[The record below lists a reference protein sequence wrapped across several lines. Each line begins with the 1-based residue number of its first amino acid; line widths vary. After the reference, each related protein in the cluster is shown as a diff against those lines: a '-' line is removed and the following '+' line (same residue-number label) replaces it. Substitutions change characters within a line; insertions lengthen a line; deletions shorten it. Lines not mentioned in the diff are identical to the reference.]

1 MQGTDLRKLRE
12 NKNMTLAQVSE
23 QLNIPATTIAAYER
37 GIRKPKIKNLVK
49 LADFYD
55 VSLSML
61 DFFDYSDDSNLKP
74 NNRLREIRLSKDL
87 TLKKVADDIGI
98 SENGLCNYELGKREP
113 KLKTWIKLADY
124 FNVSVSYLQGLTGF
138 SKGKAPS
145 DEIKPSDD
153 LDINYLHQRLD
164 QLKEIND
171 LQELKNELKSIADLA
186 QSMRKDRRTKD
197 HD

>member
-1 MQGTDLRKLRE
+1 MQGTDLKKLRE
-12 NKNMTLAQVSE
+12 SKNMTLAQVSE
-23 QLNIPATTIAAYER
+23 QLNIPATTIGAYER

-49 LADFYD
+49 LADFYG

-61 DFFDYSDDSNLKP
+61 DFFDYSDDNNLKT

-145 DEIKPSDD
+145 DEMDAPEEKPSDD
-153 LDINYLHQRLD
+153 LDINYLHQRINRML
-164 QLKEIND
+164 EIDN
-171 LQELKNELKSIADLA
+171 LQELQNELENVIKITHLM
-186 QSMRKDRRTKD
+186 QN
-197 HD
+197 

>member
-1 MQGTDLRKLRE
+1 MTTFKKL
-12 NKNMTLAQVSE
+12 K
-23 QLNIPATTIAAYER
+23 Y
-37 GIRKPKIKNLVK
+37 
-49 LADFYD
+49 
-55 VSLSML
+55 
-61 DFFDYSDDSNLKP
+61 DSNLKP

-87 TLKKVADDIGI
+87 TLKKVADEIGI
-98 SENGLCNYELGKREP
+98 SENLIGKYEREEREP

-171 LQELKNELKSIADLA
+171 LQELHKELKSIAKLA
-186 QSMRKDRRTKD
+186 HSMKIKRQEGKEC
-197 HD
+197 

>member
-1 MQGTDLRKLRE
+1 MTTFKKL
-12 NKNMTLAQVSE
+12 K
-23 QLNIPATTIAAYER
+23 
-37 GIRKPKIKNLVK
+37 
-49 LADFYD
+49 YD
-55 VSLSML
+55 N
-61 DFFDYSDDSNLKP
+61 NLKP

-113 KLKTWIKLADY
+113 KLKTWIKLSDY

-153 LDINYLHQRLD
+153 IDINYLHQRIRRML
-164 QLKEIND
+164 EIDNLAE
-171 LQELKNELKSIADLA
+171 LQNELKQVTELITL
-186 QSMRKDRRTKD
+186 MNR
-197 HD
+197 

>member
-12 NKNMTLAQVSE
+12 KKNMTLAQVSE

-87 TLKKVADDIGI
+87 TLKKVADEIGI
-98 SENGLCNYELGKREP
+98 SENLIGKYELGKREP

-153 LDINYLHQRLD
+153 LDINYLHQRINRML
-164 QLKEIND
+164 EINNI
-171 LQELKNELKSIADLA
+171 QELQNELENVIKITHLM
-186 QSMRKDRRTKD
+186 QN
-197 HD
+197 

>member
-12 NKNMTLAQVSE
+12 KKNMTLAQVSE

-49 LADFYD
+49 LADFYG

-61 DFFDYSDDSNLKP
+61 DFFDYSDD
-74 NNRLREIRLSKDL
+74 D
-87 TLKKVADDIGI
+87 
-98 SENGLCNYELGKREP
+98 
-113 KLKTWIKLADY
+113 
-124 FNVSVSYLQGLTGF
+124 SYLQDLTGF
-138 SKGKAPS
+138 SKGKA
-145 DEIKPSDD
+145 PSDD

-164 QLKEIND
+164 QLKEINN

>member
-12 NKNMTLAQVSE
+12 KKNMTLAQVSE

-49 LADFYD
+49 LADFYG

-61 DFFDYSDDSNLKP
+61 DFFDYSDD
-74 NNRLREIRLSKDL
+74 D
-87 TLKKVADDIGI
+87 
-98 SENGLCNYELGKREP
+98 
-113 KLKTWIKLADY
+113 
-124 FNVSVSYLQGLTGF
+124 SYLQGLTGF

-153 LDINYLHQRLD
+153 LDINYLHQRINRML
-164 QLKEIND
+164 EINNIHD
-171 LQELKNELKSIADLA
+171 LQNELENVIKITHLM
-186 QSMRKDRRTKD
+186 QK
-197 HD
+197 

>member
-1 MQGTDLRKLRE
+1 MTTFKKL
-12 NKNMTLAQVSE
+12 K
-23 QLNIPATTIAAYER
+23 Y
-37 GIRKPKIKNLVK
+37 
-49 LADFYD
+49 
-55 VSLSML
+55 
-61 DFFDYSDDSNLKP
+61 DSNLKP

-145 DEIKPSDD
+145 DEMDAPEEKPSDD
-153 LDINYLHQRLD
+153 LDINYLHQRINRML
-164 QLKEIND
+164 EINNI
-171 LQELKNELKSIADLA
+171 QELQNELENVIKITHLM
-186 QSMRKDRRTKD
+186 QK
-197 HD
+197 

>member
-1 MQGTDLRKLRE
+1 MQGTDLKKLRE
-12 NKNMTLAQVSE
+12 SKNMTLAQVSE
-23 QLNIPATTIAAYER
+23 QLNIPATTIGAYER

-49 LADFYD
+49 LADFYG

-61 DFFDYSDDSNLKP
+61 DFFDYSDDNNLKT

-98 SENGLCNYELGKREP
+98 SENLIGKYEREEREP

-138 SKGKAPS
+138 NKGKAPS
-145 DEIKPSDD
+145 DEMDAPEEKPSDD
-153 LDINYLHQRLD
+153 LDINYLHQRINRML
-164 QLKEIND
+164 EIDNI
-171 LQELKNELKSIADLA
+171 QELQNELENVIKVTHLM
-186 QSMRKDRRTKD
+186 QK
-197 HD
+197 

>member
-37 GIRKPKIKNLVK
+37 
-49 LADFYD
+49 
-55 VSLSML
+55 
-61 DFFDYSDDSNLKP
+61 
-74 NNRLREIRLSKDL
+74 E
-87 TLKKVADDIGI
+87 
-98 SENGLCNYELGKREP
+98 EREP

-145 DEIKPSDD
+145 DEMDAPEEKPSDD
-153 LDINYLHQRLD
+153 LDINYLHQRINRML
-164 QLKEIND
+164 EINNIHD
-171 LQELKNELKSIADLA
+171 LQNELENVIKITHLM
-186 QSMRKDRRTKD
+186 QK
-197 HD
+197 

>member
-1 MQGTDLRKLRE
+1 MEKMTTFKKL
-12 NKNMTLAQVSE
+12 K
-23 QLNIPATTIAAYER
+23 Y
-37 GIRKPKIKNLVK
+37 
-49 LADFYD
+49 
-55 VSLSML
+55 
-61 DFFDYSDDSNLKP
+61 DSNLKP

-98 SENGLCNYELGKREP
+98 SENLIGKYEREEREP

-153 LDINYLHQRLD
+153 LDINYLHQRINRML
-164 QLKEIND
+164 EIDNI
-171 LQELKNELKSIADLA
+171 QELQDELENVIKITHLM
-186 QSMRKDRRTKD
+186 QN
-197 HD
+197 

>member
-1 MQGTDLRKLRE
+1 MTTFKKL
-12 NKNMTLAQVSE
+12 K
-23 QLNIPATTIAAYER
+23 Y
-37 GIRKPKIKNLVK
+37 
-49 LADFYD
+49 
-55 VSLSML
+55 
-61 DFFDYSDDSNLKP
+61 DSNLKP

-87 TLKKVADDIGI
+87 TLKKVADEIGI

-153 LDINYLHQRLD
+153 LDINYLHQRIRRML
-164 QLKEIND
+164 EIDNLHE
-171 LQELKNELKSIADLA
+171 LQNELKQVTELITL
-186 QSMRKDRRTKD
+186 MNR
-197 HD
+197 

>member
-12 NKNMTLAQVSE
+12 KKNMTLAQVSE

-49 LADFYD
+49 LADFYG

-87 TLKKVADDIGI
+87 TLKKVANEIGI
-98 SENGLCNYELGKREP
+98 SENLIGKYERNEREP

-145 DEIKPSDD
+145 DD

-171 LQELKNELKSIADLA
+171 LQELHKELKNIAELA
-186 QSMRKDRRTKD
+186 HSMKINRQEDKD